1 MSASDFSA
9 QALRGQLYRLH
20 LYLGLAALAWTLT
33 FGGIGWYLIGQL
45 HGMTMEL
52 ARKEAESNFNKDQ
65 AFRFWGTLH
74 GGVYVEVSDKT
85 PRSPWLAHIPERDLV
100 TPSGRQLTL
109 MNPAYMLRELNEQ
122 FGELFGVRGHI
133 TSLMPLRAENAPDAW
148 ERRALEHFKRGGGE
162 VMEVSD
168 IEGKPYLRFM
178 APMLTQQGCLVCHAH
193 QGYKVGDIRG
203 GVSVAV
209 PLSDY
214 QKREQVAAGQTL
226 TAMCGVWLLGILGL
240 LVGRQR
246 LVRDMRRQYEAN
258 VQIARLNVGLEE
270 LVRERTVEMEEA
282 RDRAEA
288 ANRAKS
294 VFLANMSHELRTP
307 LNAILGFSELTRHEA
322 GLTPRQRE
330 NLEFVHRNGE
340 HLLSL
345 INDVLDMAKIES
357 GRQSL
362 EEETVDLP
370 RALED
375 AVEMLRPRAETK
387 GMRLNVDIDPALP
400 RYIRCDGR
408 KLRQILI
415 NLISNAVKY
424 SDQGE
429 VQVEVLRR
437 GGEGGGAPL
446 LHIEI
451 IDQGRGIA
459 AEDQERIFDPFV
471 QAGHAGT
478 TEGTGLGLPITRQF
492 VELMGGEIAV
502 SSTPGAGSCF
512 SVRLPLVEAH
522 ADDASEAEPVRR
534 VLGLAEGQPP
544 WRVLVVDDSDA
555 NRLLLKRVIEGA
567 GFDVREASNGQEAV
581 EVFNAWHPHFIW
593 MDMRMPVM
601 DGYEAARTIRN
612 SPGSRQTVIAALTA
626 STSTTQQDQARVFAS
641 GCVALLRKPFQPSD
655 IFETMRRYLKVQY
668 RYAEPEDEVA
678 PPPAPTDLHAPLAA
692 LPEAARAELR
702 SALRAGDL
710 EALER
715 FVSDLEVTNPALAR
729 ALREPLDA
737 FRYDELLAALGAED
751 AP

>member
-9 QALRGQLYRLH
+9 QALRGQLHRLH
-20 LYLGLAALAWTLT
+20 LYLGLAALSWTLT
-33 FGGIGWYLIGQL
+33 FGGIGWYLVGQL

-52 ARKEAESNFNKDQ
+52 ARKEAEANFNKDQ

-122 FGELFGVRGHI
+122 FGTLFGVRGHI

-148 ERRALEHFKRGGGE
+148 ERRALEHFERGGGE

-209 PLSDY
+209 SLSEY
-214 QKREQVAAGQTL
+214 LQREHGAAWQTL
-226 TAMCGVWLLGILGL
+226 VALCLVWLLGMIGL
-240 LVGRQR
+240 AIGRQR
-246 LVRDMRRQYEAN
+246 LVRDMRRQHETN
-258 VQIARLNVGLEE
+258 VQIGRLNEGLED
-270 LVRERTVEMEEA
+270 LVRERTAELEDA

-294 VFLANMSHELRTP
+294 EFLANMSHELRTP
-307 LNAILGFSELTRHEA
+307 LNAILGFSELTRHES

-362 EEETVDLP
+362 QEETVDLP
-370 RALED
+370 RTLED
-375 AVEMLRPRAETK
+375 AVEMLRPRADTK
-387 GMRLNVDIDPALP
+387 GMRLAVHLDPALP
-400 RYIRCDGR
+400 RHIRCDGR

-415 NLISNAVKY
+415 NLVSNAVKY
-424 SDQGE
+424 SDRGE
-429 VQVEVLRR
+429 VRVEARR
-437 GGEGGGAPL
+437 QGGEGGGDPL
-446 LHIEI
+446 LLVEV
-451 IDQGRGIA
+451 IDQGRGITP
-459 AEDQERIFDPFV
+459 EDQARIFEPFFQV
-471 QAGHAGT
+471 GHAGA

-502 SSTPGAGSCF
+502 ESTPGEGSRF
-512 SVRLPLVEAH
+512 SVRLPLAEASTE
-522 ADDASEAEPVRR
+522 DIPEAVPVRR
-534 VLGLAEGQPP
+534 VLGLAEGQNP

-555 NRLLLKRVIEGA
+555 NRLLLKRVIEGV

-626 STSTTQQDQARVFAS
+626 STSTSQEDQARVFAS

-668 RYAEPEDEVA
+668 RYAEPEDEPTPPSA
-678 PPPAPTDLHAPLAA
+678 PADLHAPLST

-702 SALRAGDL
+702 AALRAGDL

-715 FVSDLEVTNPALAR
+715 FVNDLETTNPALVR